1 MAVTFE
7 YNGWIV
13 NFHGDS
19 IEYWPNKSPLEKRV
33 LFYSAGD
40 QSLIMRFLDNIILG
54 REVERIHAQEV
65 LKAIEGELAGGAF
78 SEVEKQL
85 LEAELNRLR
94 KSMNT

>member
-13 NFHGDS
+13 NFHGNS
-19 IEYWPNKSPLEKRV
+19 IEYWPNESPFEKRV
-33 LFYSAGD
+33 LFYSGGD
-40 QSLIMRFLDNIILG
+40 QSLIKSFLDNINLG

-65 LKAIEGELAGGAF
+65 STAIEGELADGAF

-85 LEAELNRLR
+85 LVAELNRLR

>member
-7 YNGWIV
+7 YNGWVV
-13 NFHGDS
+13 NFHGNS
-19 IEYWPNKSPLEKRV
+19 IEYWPNESPLEKRV
-33 LFYSAGD
+33 LVYSGGD
-40 QSLIMRFLDNIILG
+40 QSLIKSFLDNIILG